1 MTKERKMFV
10 RQTLFSL
17 YEYINLVNSNCHYPL
32 IINGMHDS
40 FCEPKKKKKKNPI
53 LIQSKLYMYF
63 HKWEG
68 KTNK

>member
-32 IINGMHDS
+32 IINGMNDS
-40 FCEPKKKKKKNPI
+40 FCEPKKKKKPNSH
-53 LIQSKLYMYF
+53 SK
-63 HKWEG
+63 
-68 KTNK
+68 